1 MLGFSQCEN
10 YRLVFDGTVTAMR
23 YVNSAVLSR
32 GDGQMNLRENAR
44 RKAAGAA
51 IVKSG
56 CRSYE
61 KQFPTVKLDY
71 S

>member
-1 MLGFSQCEN
+1 
-10 YRLVFDGTVTAMR
+10 MR

-61 KQFPTVKLDY
+61 KQFPTVKLDN